1 MRKGP
6 EVRFTHFDAKDERRR
21 TSLIALGNGVLSL
34 RPAAPEASWAAP
46 ASDHTHYAG
55 FYHAGW
61 YDDAPRLVNGRV
73 TDVAALVNLPQPF
86 GASVRLNG
94 GTWFSTS
101 EIHRHYEQWLDVAD
115 GVVGRQLTFELDG
128 HEVSLSET
136 WLVDMADGAFAAL
149 SWRIHIPE
157 AVEHCDIQTGLD
169 ARVAN
174 AAIPRSGP
182 YEGQRLQ
189 DIVVEVHGP
198 GEASACAALHD
209 RASHMAMAM
218 RTRVTPDAQWTEAE
232 AEPDHVR
239 FVLRC
244 RRPEDGVVQ
253 VDITAAVAA
262 GDACAGMGMAARE
275 IMRRRLPTE
284 GFESLR
290 ARQAAAWAALWQ
302 DMPLHAKPE
311 WERPLRL
318 HAFHVLQAAS
328 PHSARLDVG
337 LPPKGWQEGY
347 YGQVFWD
354 EIFAFP
360 FLATRF
366 PEIARGLLR
375 YRHRRLPAAR
385 EQAAAAGLRG
395 AMFPWRSGRTG
406 HEETP
411 PYQFNPL
418 SGKWMPD
425 HTYLQRHI
433 GAAIAYDAWT
443 VFLATDDVDVLCGE
457 AGELILEV
465 ARFWASIAAFDE
477 ARGRY
482 VITGVIGPDEYH
494 NGYPDAVAPGL
505 DNNAYTNVMAV
516 WTICRA
522 FDVLAA
528 LPDGGNTLRARL
540 DIGDQE
546 LALWED
552 VSRRMYVPL
561 LSDGVV
567 EQFDGFDRLQP
578 PDPEWLEDGRPRL
591 DWWLDAKGDSCDR
604 YQLTKQADVLM
615 LVYLFS
621 PFELE
626 ALFARLGYAMDE
638 SAIRRTVEYY
648 MARITHESSLS
659 TVVCAGALA
668 RIDPAASWGC
678 FRECLDVDLAAP
690 SDGGTREGIHLGAM
704 AGSLDVLQRHY
715 CGVYL
720 CADGL
725 HLDPAPPA
733 ALGDVRFELQF
744 RGARLYVDLEGERL
758 ALGVLSN
765 SGHKAVEV
773 TAQGHRQALRPGEVL
788 EINCGQRR

>member
-1 MRKGP
+1 MRSAP
-6 EVRFTHFDAKDERRR
+6 VEVRFDHFDAEDERRR
-21 TSLIALGNGVLSL
+21 TSLLALGNGVLSL
-34 RPAAPEASWAAP
+34 RPAAPEASREAP
-46 ASDHTHYAG
+46 AVDDAHYAG

-86 GASVRLNG
+86 GLSLRLNG
-94 GTWFSTS
+94 GTWFSPAQA
-101 EIHRHYEQWLDVAD
+101 HRRYEQSLKMED
-115 GVVGRQLTFELDG
+115 GIVERQMTFELDG
-128 HEVSLSET
+128 HAVSLCET
-136 WLVDMADGAFAAL
+136 WLVDMADGAFAAVGWTIRL
-149 SWRIHIPE
+149 PE
-157 AVEHCDIQTGLD
+157 GVEHCDIQTGLD

-189 DIVVEVHGP
+189 DIEVETHGS
-198 GEASACAALHD
+198 GEASASAALHD
-209 RASHMAMAM
+209 RAFHMAMAM
-218 RTRVTPDAQWTEAE
+218 RARVTPDAQLLGTESG
-232 AEPDHVR
+232 PDHVR

-244 RRPEDGVVQ
+244 CRPADGLVRIDV
-253 VDITAAVAA
+253 TAAVAVDEA
-262 GDACAGMGMAARE
+262 LRSGGKEARE
-275 IMRRRLPTE
+275 TVRCRLPVE
-284 GFESLR
+284 AFESLR
-290 ARQAAAWAALWQ
+290 ARHGAAWASLWQ
-302 DMPLHAKPE
+302 RMPLHVEPQ

-318 HAFHVLQAAS
+318 HAFHLLQAAS

-385 EQAAAAGLRG
+385 EHAAAAGLRG

-406 HEETP
+406 LEETP

-443 VFLATDDVDVLCGE
+443 VFLATDDLDVLANE
-457 AGELILEV
+457 AGELILEI
-465 ARFWASIAAFDE
+465 ARFWASVATFDSSK
-477 ARGRY
+477 ARY

-494 NGYPDAVAPGL
+494 NAYPGAAEPGL

-516 WTICRA
+516 WTICRG

-528 LPDGGNTLRARL
+528 LPDGGQALCARL
-540 DIGDQE
+540 GIDEQE
-546 LALWED
+546 LAQWED

-578 PDPEWLEDGRPRL
+578 PNPAWLEDGRPRL
-591 DWWLDAKGDSCDR
+591 DWWLNAKGDSCDR

-615 LVYLFS
+615 LAYLFT
-621 PFELE
+621 PHELE
-626 ALFARLGYAMDE
+626 ALFARLGYVLDDDA
-638 SAIRRTVEYY
+638 ARRTVEYY

-668 RIDPAASWGC
+668 RIDPAASWAC

-690 SDGGTREGIHLGAM
+690 PEGGTREGIHLGAM

-715 CGVYL
+715 CGLYL

-733 ALGDVRFELQF
+733 ALGDVRFELRF
-744 RGARLYVDLEGERL
+744 RGALLHVHLGGERL
-758 ALGVLSN
+758 RLSVQEGSARAIEVNCRGDRQTLQPGGVLDIRCTR
-765 SGHKAVEV
+765 G
-773 TAQGHRQALRPGEVL
+773 G
-788 EINCGQRR
+788 